1 MQTDEETKTAYIN
14 LGNGHEAI
22 VDLEDLPRL
31 SRSRWYTKKQRGGLY
46 YAYRCVMINGAR
58 KRIPMHREVIGDI
71 PDKMEVVHING
82 NGLDN
87 RKSNLRVCS
96 HRQNIQAGR
105 KKRGRHL
112 NSRVLTGKKAEKKWR
127 ARITNLTGQRLEL
140 GHFDSELD
148 AAKAYDK
155 AALELFGNF
164 AQLNFPKPP
173 KDADRLFPE

>member
-71 PDKMEVVHING
+71 PDKMEVDHING

-105 KKRGRHL
+105 KKKRATSKFKGVNWEKGR
-112 NSRVLTGKKAEKKWR
+112 KKMASKNYEPDR
-127 ARITNLTGQRLEL
+127 AAIRAGTL
-140 GHFDSELD
+140 
-148 AAKAYDK
+148 
-155 AALELFGNF
+155 
-164 AQLNFPKPP
+164 
-173 KDADRLFPE
+173 